1 MSAAFAHAEPEVLE
15 SKAPAVLPPRNE
27 IATVMHAITAAA
39 NDPNVD
45 IDKME
50 RLLSMHERM
59 HARANEQKFN
69 AAMTKAQAAMG
80 PISADAVNP
89 QTRSTYAS
97 YAQLNRALRPI
108 YTKNGFALSFDTDDS
123 PKENHIR
130 VLCYVSH
137 AAGHVR
143 TYKCDMPADGKG
155 AKGGDVMTKTHAQ
168 GSAMTYSQRYLL
180 KLIFNVAIGENDDDG
195 NDAGPGPGT
204 GTGADGPRQTS
215 DADRLADSLFHR
227 LHGTKTDGEAAALW
241 AEGSN
246 ALAETK
252 RRDLYTEFKDAVIA
266 HRRKLKAGARP

>member
-1 MSAAFAHAEPEVLE
+1 MSNALLHAEPEVLE
-15 SKAPAVLPPRNE
+15 PKAQAALPARNE

-108 YTKNGFALSFDTDDS
+108 YTKNGFALSFDTDTSDQAS
-123 PKENHIR
+123 HVRI
-130 VLCYVSH
+130 LCYVSH
-137 AAGHVR
+137 AAGHMR

-155 AKGGDVMTKTHAQ
+155 AKGGDVMTKTHAS
-168 GSAMTYSQRYLL
+168 GSAMTYGQRYLL

-195 NDAGPGPGT
+195 NGAGPG
-204 GTGADGPRQTS
+204 ADDPKQAT

>member
-1 MSAAFAHAEPEVLE
+1 MSTALAHAETEVLE
-15 SKAPAVLPPRNE
+15 PKAQAVLPPRNE

-108 YTKNGFALSFDTDDS
+108 YTKNGFALRLPWRTATPLGLGF
-123 PKENHIR
+123 R
-130 VLCYVSH
+130 V
-137 AAGHVR
+137 AGSRPPR
-143 TYKCDMPADGKG
+143 T
-155 AKGGDVMTKTHAQ
+155 V
-168 GSAMTYSQRYLL
+168 
-180 KLIFNVAIGENDDDG
+180 
-195 NDAGPGPGT
+195 
-204 GTGADGPRQTS
+204 
-215 DADRLADSLFHR
+215 
-227 LHGTKTDGEAAALW
+227 AAA
-241 AEGSN
+241 
-246 ALAETK
+246 
-252 RRDLYTEFKDAVIA
+252 RRGLMRVGLLGQYSAS
-266 HRRKLKAGARP
+266 AG

>member
-1 MSAAFAHAEPEVLE
+1 MSAALVHTEPEVLVT
-15 SKAPAVLPPRNE
+15 KGPVLLPPRNE

-45 IDKME
+45 VDKME
-50 RLLSMHERM
+50 RLLTMHERM

-155 AKGGDVMTKTHAQ
+155 AKGGDVMTKTHAH

-180 KLIFNVAIGENDDDG
+180 KLIFNVAIGENEDDG
-195 NDAGPGPGT
+195 NGA
-204 GTGADGPRQTS
+204 GADPGDVRQATE
-215 DADRLADSLFHR
+215 ADRLTDSLFHR
-227 LHGTKTDGEAAALW
+227 LRETKTDKAAAALW
-241 AEGSN
+241 AEGAN
-246 ALAETK
+246 ALAATQ

-266 HRRKLKAGARP
+266 HRQRLKAGVRP

>member
-1 MSAAFAHAEPEVLE
+1 VTAALAKAEPAVLAAE
-15 SKAPAVLPPRNE
+15 APVVLPPRNE
-27 IATVMHAITAAA
+27 IATVLYAITAAA

-50 RLLSMHERM
+50 RLLGMHERM

-69 AAMTKAQAAMG
+69 AAMTKAQAAMA

-97 YAQLNRALRPI
+97 YAQLDRALRPI
-108 YTKNGFALSFDTDDS
+108 YTKNGFALSFDTEDS

-180 KLIFNVAIGENDDDG
+180 KLIFNVAIGEQDDDG
-195 NDAGPGPGT
+195 NGASPPP
-204 GTGADGPRQTS
+204 GADGIREVS
-215 DADRLADSLFHR
+215 DADRLADSLFQR
-227 LHGTKTDGEAAALW
+227 LQAAKTDGEAAALW
-241 AEGSN
+241 AEGAK
-246 ALAETK
+246 ALAATK
-252 RRDLYTEFKDAVIA
+252 RRDLYDEFKGNVVA
-266 HRRKLKAGARP
+266 HRRKLKAGVRP

>member
-1 MSAAFAHAEPEVLE
+1 MSAALAHAEPEVLE
-15 SKAPAVLPPRNE
+15 PKPQAALPARNE

-50 RLLSMHERM
+50 RLLCMHERM

-195 NDAGPGPGT
+195 NGAGPGP
-204 GTGADGPRQTS
+204 GADGPRQTS
-215 DADRLADSLFHR
+215 EADLLADSLFHR
-227 LHGTKTDGEAAALW
+227 LHGTKTDAAAAALW
-241 AEGSN
+241 AEGSV

-252 RRDLYTEFKDAVIA
+252 RRDLYTEFKDAVIG
-266 HRRKLKAGARP
+266 HRRKLKAGDRA

>member
-1 MSAAFAHAEPEVLE
+1 M
-15 SKAPAVLPPRNE
+15 PARNE
-27 IATVMHAITAAA
+27 ISTVLHAITAAA

-50 RLLSMHERM
+50 RLLGMHERM

-69 AAMTKAQAAMG
+69 AAMTKAQAAMA

-97 YAQLNRALRPI
+97 YAQLDRALRPI
-108 YTKNGFALSFDTDDS
+108 YTKNGFALSFDTDDC

-180 KLIFNVAIGENDDDG
+180 KLIFNVSIGENDDDG
-195 NDAGPGPGT
+195 NGA
-204 GTGADGPRQTS
+204 GADSGDIRQAT

-227 LHGTKTDGEAAALW
+227 LRGIKTDGDAAALW
-241 AEGSN
+241 AEGSK

-252 RRDLYTEFKDAVIA
+252 RRDLYTEFKDAVLA
-266 HRRKLKAGARP
+266 HRRKLKAGGRP

>member
-1 MSAAFAHAEPEVLE
+1 VSAALAPTEPEVFAP
-15 SKAPAVLPPRNE
+15 KATLVLPARNE
-27 IATVMHAITAAA
+27 IATVLHAITAAA

-50 RLLSMHERM
+50 RLLGMHERM

-69 AAMTKAQAAMG
+69 AAMTKAQAAMA

-97 YAQLNRALRPI
+97 FAQLDRVLRPI

-143 TYKCDMPADGKG
+143 TYRCDMPADGKG

-195 NDAGPGPGT
+195 NGAGSNPS
-204 GTGADGPRQTS
+204 DVRQAT
-215 DADRLADSLFHR
+215 DADRLADTLFHR
-227 LHGTKTDGEAAALW
+227 LRGVKTDGEAAALW
-241 AEGSN
+241 AEGAN

-266 HRRKLKAGARP
+266 HRRKLKAGGRP

>member
-1 MSAAFAHAEPEVLE
+1 VTAALAHTETEVL
-15 SKAPAVLPPRNE
+15 APQAPVVLPPRNE

-108 YTKNGFALSFDTDDS
+108 YTKNGFALSFDTATSDQAG
-123 PKENHIR
+123 HVRI
-130 VLCYVSH
+130 LCYVSH
-137 AAGHVR
+137 AAGHMR
-143 TYKCDMPADGKG
+143 TYRCDMPADGKG
-155 AKGGDVMTKTHAQ
+155 AKGGDVMTKTHAS
-168 GSAMTYSQRYLL
+168 GSAMTYGQRYLL

-195 NDAGPGPGT
+195 NGAGPGSN
-204 GTGADGPRQTS
+204 DPRQVG

-227 LHGTKTDGEAAALW
+227 LQGTKTDGEAAALW
-241 AEGSN
+241 AEGCI
-246 ALAETK
+246 ALADTK

-266 HRRKLKAGARP
+266 HRRKLKAGGRPS

>member
-1 MSAAFAHAEPEVLE
+1 MLAQEDQPAFASRPSV
-15 SKAPAVLPPRNE
+15 VLPPRNE
-27 IATVMHAITAAA
+27 IATVLHAITAAA
-39 NDPNVD
+39 HDPSVD

-137 AAGHVR
+137 AAGHMR

-180 KLIFNVAIGENDDDG
+180 KLIFNVAIGETDDDG
-195 NDAGPGPGT
+195 NGAGRTP
-204 GTGADGPRQTS
+204 GADDIRQATE
-215 DADRLADSLFHR
+215 ADRLADGLFQR
-227 LHGTKTDGEAAALW
+227 LQQTKTDAQAAALW
-241 AEGSN
+241 AEGCV

-252 RRDLYTEFKDAVIA
+252 RRDLYDEFKESVIT
-266 HRRKLKAGARP
+266 HRRKLKAGGRS

>member
-1 MSAAFAHAEPEVLE
+1 MTAVLAQAEPAVFAPQ
-15 SKAPAVLPPRNE
+15 APAILPPRNE
-27 IATVMHAITAAA
+27 IATVLHAITAAA

-50 RLLSMHERM
+50 RLLNMHERM

-89 QTRSTYAS
+89 QTRSKYAS

-123 PKENHIR
+123 PKEDHIR

-180 KLIFNVAIGENDDDG
+180 KLIFNVAIGENDDDDDG
-195 NDAGPGPGT
+195 NGAGQTP
-204 GTGADGPRQTS
+204 GADDLRQVS
-215 DADRLADSLFHR
+215 DADRLADKLYDR
-227 LHGTKTDGEAAALW
+227 LQKTRTDADAAALW
-241 AEGSN
+241 AEGCV
-246 ALAETK
+246 ALADTK
-252 RRDLYTEFKDAVIA
+252 RRDLYDEFKESVIA
-266 HRRKLKAGARP
+266 HRKKLRAGGRP

>member
-1 MSAAFAHAEPEVLE
+1 MSAALAHSEPEVVVA
-15 SKAPAVLPPRNE
+15 KAPVILAPRNE

-45 IDKME
+45 VDKME
-50 RLLSMHERM
+50 RLLTMHERM

-137 AAGHVR
+137 AAGHMR

-180 KLIFNVAIGENDDDG
+180 KLIFNVAIGESDDDG
-195 NDAGPGPGT
+195 NGA
-204 GTGADGPRQTS
+204 GADPSDVRQATE
-215 DADRLADSLFHR
+215 ADRLTDSLFHR
-227 LHGTKTDGEAAALW
+227 LRGTKTDAEAAALW
-241 AEGSN
+241 AEGSS
-246 ALAETK
+246 ALAVTQ

-266 HRRKLKAGARP
+266 HRQRLKAGARP

>member
-1 MSAAFAHAEPEVLE
+1 MVL
-15 SKAPAVLPPRNE
+15 
-27 IATVMHAITAAA
+27 HAITTAA
-39 NDPNVD
+39 NDPN
-45 IDKME
+45 IDVNKVE
-50 RLLSMHERM
+50 RLLAMHERM
-59 HARANEQKFN
+59 HERAAEQKFN
-69 AAMTKAQAAMG
+69 SAMTKAQAAMG

-168 GSAMTYSQRYLL
+168 GSAMTYAQRYML

-195 NDAGPGPGT
+195 NGAGQAQADA
-204 GTGADGPRQTS
+204 AANQVL
-215 DADRLADSLFHR
+215 AALMDRLLRTVRDEQAF
-227 LHGTKTDGEAAALW
+227 ALW
-241 AEGSN
+241 QEGSR

-252 RRDLYTEFKDAVIA
+252 RHDLYAKFKDAVVA
-266 HRRKLKAGARP
+266 HRKSLRGGRRA